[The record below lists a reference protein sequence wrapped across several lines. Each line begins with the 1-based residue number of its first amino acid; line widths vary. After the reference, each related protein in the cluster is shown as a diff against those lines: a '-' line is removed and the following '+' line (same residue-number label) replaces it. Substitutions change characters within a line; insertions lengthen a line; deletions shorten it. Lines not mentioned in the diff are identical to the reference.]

1 MSDDQRESW
10 LDAMAEQ
17 LPGTYAR
24 YVKNQAA
31 REANQLALWKAAA
44 SGDALAVRRLLAAG
58 ANTDVVRRPG
68 PTGVEARHCGCDGGV
83 I

>member
-1 MSDDQRESW
+1 MSDDQPESW

-58 ANTDVVRRPG
+58 ARVSMTR
-68 PTGVEARHCGCDGGV
+68 
-83 I
+83 